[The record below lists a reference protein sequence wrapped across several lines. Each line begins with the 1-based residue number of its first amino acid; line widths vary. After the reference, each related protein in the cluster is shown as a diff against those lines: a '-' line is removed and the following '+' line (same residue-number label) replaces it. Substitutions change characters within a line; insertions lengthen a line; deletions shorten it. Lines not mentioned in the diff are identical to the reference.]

1 LLLICRTGETKLRDL
16 RDSLLV
22 LSCLLACSSTGF
34 EAAAEELF
42 SETQRHM
49 GTDITIRLV
58 AADRMVAEAAF
69 KAAFAR
75 VATLEKVM
83 SDYDAESE
91 VSRLVLQ
98 SPMKAPASISLDL
111 WRVLGRAREIS
122 QASDGAFD
130 VSVGALS
137 RLWRRAR
144 RQKKMPSADRLQ
156 QARKTIGYQGVVL
169 GSERPTVQLKRAGVR
184 LDLGGIGKGFA
195 ADEVLTQLKK
205 MGFPIALVDA
215 GGDLAIGAAP
225 PGKKGWRIGVA
236 PLEADGPPSRFLELS
251 NCGIATSG
259 DAWQFVEIEGR
270 RYSHILDPHTGVG
283 LTTRSSV
290 TVIAADATAADGL
303 ASAVSVL
310 GPSKGLALVAG
321 FEGASALVVQA
332 ASPGVRTWKSCHFP
346 GKE

>member
-1 LLLICRTGETKLRDL
+1 
-16 RDSLLV
+16 
-22 LSCLLACSSTGF
+22 
-34 EAAAEELF
+34 
-42 SETQRHM
+42 M

-58 AADRMVAEAAF
+58 ASDRTVAEAAF

-91 VSRLVLQ
+91 ISRLVLQ
-98 SPMKAPASISLDL
+98 APMEAPASISMDL
-111 WRVLGRAREIS
+111 WRVLRRAHEIS
-122 QASDGAFD
+122 QTSEGAFD

-144 RQKKMPSADRLQ
+144 RQKKMPPADRLQ
-156 QARKTIGYQGVVL
+156 QARKTVGYLGVVL
-169 GSERPTVQLKRAGVR
+169 GSKRPTIQLTRTGVR

-195 ADEVLTQLKK
+195 ADEALVQLKK
-205 MGFPIALVDA
+205 MGCPSALVDA

-259 DAWQFVEIEGR
+259 DAWQFVEIDGR
-270 RYSHILDPHTGVG
+270 RYSHILDPRTGVG

-310 GPSKGLALVAG
+310 GPSKGVALVSR
-321 FEGASALVVQA
+321 FEGAATLVVQA
-332 ASPGVRTWKSCHFP
+332 TSLGVQTWKSCRFP
-346 GKE
+346 KK